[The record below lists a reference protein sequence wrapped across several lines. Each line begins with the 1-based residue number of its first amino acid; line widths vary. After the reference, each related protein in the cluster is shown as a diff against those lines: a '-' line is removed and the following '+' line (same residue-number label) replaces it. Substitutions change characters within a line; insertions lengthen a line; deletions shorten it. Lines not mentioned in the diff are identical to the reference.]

1 VRTLVVFIVMAN
13 CARFV
18 ILFSIALYTDYRDVG
33 LVTIA
38 FLWLTVAVLVWPE
51 RDVGREMFVVPIA
64 TLFAFTS
71 VRMNMPGAP
80 EGFGESYIAKIA
92 HFSFLFVLFTD
103 RYLYR

>member
-1 VRTLVVFIVMAN
+1 L
-13 CARFV
+13 
-18 ILFSIALYTDYRDVG
+18 LLYHLAQIDRHDAG

-80 EGFGESYIAKIA
+80 AGFGE
-92 HFSFLFVLFTD
+92 LFYVARIGHCSCLSVFIVH
-103 RYLYR
+103 